1 MAAFFAD
8 HDIFAAA
15 AASGKKTA
23 EKILIAA
30 SLPTVRKPTRP
41 EASEKRM
48 ARRTETNV
56 SPKQSS
62 SKAWWTLLNK
72 ASKNE
77 ALQAFRAYGE
87 SKGLTMTAK
96 TFASRV
102 YKQPEFT
109 DVQTRRAAHKDAREY
124 IESIAKKAKT
134 T

>member
-1 MAAFFAD
+1 M
-8 HDIFAAA
+8 
-15 AASGKKTA
+15 A
-23 EKILIAA
+23 EKVLIA
-30 SLPTVRKPTRP
+30 SVHTLRTPTTS
-41 EASEKRM
+41 EASEKRVV
-48 ARRTETNV
+48 RRTVTNV

-62 SKAWWTLLNK
+62 SKAWWKLLGK
-72 ASKNE
+72 ASKDE

-87 SKGLTMTAK
+87 SKGLTVTAK
-96 TFASRV
+96 IFASRV

>member
-1 MAAFFAD
+1 MAAFCAA
-8 HDIFAAA
+8 HDIFAEA
-15 AASGKKTA
+15 AASAKKMA
-23 EKILIAA
+23 EKVLIA
-30 SLPTVRKPTRP
+30 SVPTLRTPTTS
-41 EASEKRM
+41 EASEKRVV
-48 ARRTETNV
+48 RRTVTNV

-62 SKAWWTLLNK
+62 SKAWWKLLDK
-72 ASKNE
+72 ASKDE

-96 TFASRV
+96 NFASRV